1 MTRGSPMRR
10 RIILAA
16 LAATLF
22 APAVSAQTPVPSPA
36 KEVPKETTKDAPKAY
51 VPGLEQFMNLIL
63 IEHNKLWFAAKARN
77 WPLAAYEL
85 GEIKEI
91 MGDVQDFVPTFK
103 GLPLADMLD
112 AVITKEIAGLE
123 KAVEAKDFKTFA
135 AGYDKLT
142 AACNA
147 CHQGT
152 ENRFIVIQRPS
163 RPAFTNQDYRP
174 HQEWFSRGEPVMRLF
189 IDGLPAAPSVRRAG
203 ACAMI
208 SVVNRGW
215 IVSPSAVAHPVD
227 AC

>member
-1 MTRGSPMRR
+1 VTRGSPMRR

-16 LAATLF
+16 LAAMLF
-22 APAVSAQTPVPSPA
+22 PPAVGAQTPAPPA
-36 KEVPKETTKDAPKAY
+36 KEVPKEAIKDAPKAY

-123 KAVEAKDFKTFA
+123 KAVEAKNFKMFA

-152 ENRFIVIQRPS
+152 ENGFIVIQRPS
-163 RPAFTNQDYRP
+163 RPAFTNQHYRP
-174 HQEWFSRGEPVMRLF
+174 HQ
-189 IDGLPAAPSVRRAG
+189 
-203 ACAMI
+203 
-208 SVVNRGW
+208 
-215 IVSPSAVAHPVD
+215 
-227 AC
+227 